1 MSRVGSW
8 GRHAGC
14 RPKKSEN
21 VASQEACFNEWKL
34 NVNKLLLMMVLENH
48 FFISKHTYSSSIRSR
63 AKASS
68 QDEFSYLE
76 GSDLYACFSSTA
88 QFFSL
93 EALKSP
99 LSIQSVPHIKNG
111 YCNCFHGLY
120 PPWMVEEDQKLWN
133 IKIVDWKPSESHSS

>member
-1 MSRVGSW
+1 MKAERQQSSSDDG
-8 GRHAGC
+8 AGE
-14 RPKKSEN
+14 S
-21 VASQEACFNEWKL
+21 
-34 NVNKLLLMMVLENH
+34 
-48 FFISKHTYSSSIRSR
+48 FFISKHTYSIRSR

-93 EALKSP
+93 EALKNP

-111 YCNCFHGLY
+111 YRVHF
-120 PPWMVEEDQKLWN
+120 
-133 IKIVDWKPSESHSS
+133 IKKRGSSK

>member
-1 MSRVGSW
+1 MKAERQQASSDDG
-8 GRHAGC
+8 AGE
-14 RPKKSEN
+14 S
-21 VASQEACFNEWKL
+21 
-34 NVNKLLLMMVLENH
+34 

-93 EALKSP
+93 EALKKTHYQYKVFLISKMVIVIAFMGYIP
-99 LSIQSVPHIKNG
+99 LE
-111 YCNCFHGLY
+111 
-120 PPWMVEEDQKLWN
+120 W
-133 IKIVDWKPSESHSS
+133 

>member
-1 MSRVGSW
+1 MKAERQQASSDDG
-8 GRHAGC
+8 AGE
-14 RPKKSEN
+14 S
-21 VASQEACFNEWKL
+21 
-34 NVNKLLLMMVLENH
+34 
-48 FFISKHTYSSSIRSR
+48 FFISKHTYSSSIRSQ

-93 EALKSP
+93 EALKNP

-120 PPWMVEEDQKLWN
+120 PP
-133 IKIVDWKPSESHSS
+133 

>member
-1 MSRVGSW
+1 MKAERQQASSDDG
-8 GRHAGC
+8 AGE
-14 RPKKSEN
+14 S
-21 VASQEACFNEWKL
+21 
-34 NVNKLLLMMVLENH
+34 

-93 EALKSP
+93 EALKNP

-133 IKIVDWKPSESHSS
+133 IKIAESLRKVIRHRAHRLQYTMYYFYSPVSNATYLH